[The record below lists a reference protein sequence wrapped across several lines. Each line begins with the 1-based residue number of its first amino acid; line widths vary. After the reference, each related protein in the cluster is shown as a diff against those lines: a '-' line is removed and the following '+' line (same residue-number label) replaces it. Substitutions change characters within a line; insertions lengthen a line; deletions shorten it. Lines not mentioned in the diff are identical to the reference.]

1 MTEFST
7 TKKAVICILI
17 ANLVAVILSYFL
29 GPFSPWGK
37 TSEARDTIFDT
48 IRIEKPVPVDSVVVR
63 TEVVELPV
71 KKFVKKVVNDTLM
84 HDSIVY
90 DTFAAEIP
98 ITQKIYADSSYKAWV
113 SGYLANLDS
122 LNIYQRTITV
132 KEVRKARRLNL
143 GISAG
148 YGVRRDGKFEPYIGV
163 GITYNFL
170 R

>member
-1 MTEFST
+1 MTELST
-7 TKKAVICILI
+7 TKKAVICILV
-17 ANLVAVILSYFL
+17 ANLIATILSYLL

-48 IRIEKPVPVDSVVVR
+48 IRIEKPVALDSVVVR

-71 KKFVKKVVNDTLM
+71 KKVVKKIVNDTLM

-90 DTFAAEIP
+90 DTFSAEIP
-98 ITQKIYADSSYKAWV
+98 ITQKIYSDSTYKAWV

-122 LNIYQRTITV
+122 IDIYQRTITV
-132 KEVRKARRLNL
+132 KEVKKARRLNL

-148 YGVRRDGKFEPYIGV
+148 YGVTGSGKLEPFVGI